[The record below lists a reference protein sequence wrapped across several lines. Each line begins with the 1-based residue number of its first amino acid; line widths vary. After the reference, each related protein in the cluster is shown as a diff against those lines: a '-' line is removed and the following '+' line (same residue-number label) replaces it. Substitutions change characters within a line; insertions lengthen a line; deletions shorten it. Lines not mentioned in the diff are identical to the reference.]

1 MMKKV
6 FDHDV
11 SAAVAAYD
19 GLAAQGKVEN
29 IALSDIA
36 TICSKL
42 DGMKAVMAGVKLG
55 YMLAGNPNDYR
66 ITRARHP
73 LSELMDQRGV
83 SQSALADAI
92 NISRQTLSASMNF
105 RREFTQEEI
114 SRISSYLKLTRKE
127 IRQVFFP
134 DDAPDAQDDDDN
146 VVILNDWIGGH

>member
-19 GLAAQGKVEN
+19 SLAAQGKVEN

-36 TICSKL
+36 TICGKL

-55 YMLAGNPNDYR
+55 YMLAGNPVDYR
-66 ITRARHP
+66 MTRARHP

-92 NISRQTLSASMNF
+92 HLSRQTLSATMNYK
-105 RREFTQEEI
+105 REFTQEEI
-114 SRISSYLKLTRKE
+114 SRISSFLKLSRHE

-134 DDAPDAQDDDDN
+134 DAQDAQDDHDN
-146 VVILNDWIGGH
+146 VVRITDWMTGGR